1 MQSVPVN
8 YSQRGDRSH
17 DKHLADRMRD
27 LLYLMERFG
36 CGAAALQK
44 SGLHFLI
51 ARSIDLQIIRG
62 VIRASSGIASLHS
75 LHKPKGLLLWSFFLA
90 KSVQHSTSVWP
101 SRLWVHS
108 GCNGNLRRGRNARH
122 WQKGEERPVCT
133 AWTQKNLSHHV
144 WPIDGSVKSVQSF
157 TG

>member
-36 CGAAALQK
+36 CGAAALQN

-90 KSVQHSTSVWP
+90 KA
-101 SRLWVHS
+101 
-108 GCNGNLRRGRNARH
+108 CNTQLPFDRH
-122 WQKGEERPVCT
+122 VCGFIPVVMEIYGEEGTPD
-133 AWTQKNLSHHV
+133 
-144 WPIDGSVKSVQSF
+144 IDRKVKRGQCALLELRK
-157 TG
+157 TCHTMCDQ